1 MIGFIVFVII
11 LFISI
16 IVYIISYKHW
26 CKTHRR
32 PLTEDEIKRLS
43 HKRINKEIKRVN
55 NLVGRFESGY
65 KYEKNT
71 SLHSTGYFY
80 NCNIDSYEFPSY
92 ISSQLFGKKHE
103 WIVIGIVKN
112 GIVIGYWANK
122 GNDRNSVSLSISI
135 KNIVELCVKNNCTAV
150 LDLHNHP
157 NSNPNKYN
165 CLIASNSDKKTSRIW
180 SDELNNKGI
189 SLFSFVCERGNWLLY
204 FKNLTN
210 KLQVYPE
217 FTKISYINKENNVSE
232 EQNLKLHKE
241 LGLFHK

>member
-1 MIGFIVFVII
+1 MIGLTVFILALII
-11 LFISI
+11 C
-16 IVYIISYKHW
+16 IVTYIIAYKHW

-32 PLTEDEIKRLS
+32 PLNDDEIKRLS
-43 HKRINKEIKRVN
+43 IKRINKEIKRIN

-65 KYEKNT
+65 KYKKNT
-71 SLHSTGYFY
+71 SFDSSGHFY
-80 NCNIDSYEFPSY
+80 HCNIDSYEFPSY

-103 WIVIGIVKN
+103 WIVLGIVKN
-112 GIVIGYWANK
+112 GTVIGYWANK
-122 GNDRNSVSLSISI
+122 GYDRNSVSLNISI
-135 KNIVELCVKNNCTAV
+135 KRIVDLCVDNHCTAV

-165 CLIASNSDKKTSRIW
+165 CLVASNADKKTSQIW
-180 SDELNNKGI
+180 FNELNKKGI

-204 FKNLTN
+204 YKNLTN

-217 FTKISYINKENNVSE
+217 FTKISYIKKENNISE

-241 LGLFHK
+241 LGLFHR